1 MAIDFERFLSWAEAR
16 FPTVVVKGD
25 EVRVDSIFEDDHKQH
40 MWCNP
45 YGGKN
50 HRENGV
56 FRCWKTDRRGSL
68 ITLVMLR
75 DHCTYEEAC
84 GILETGDIN
93 LARMEQ
99 EMDTFFDDK
108 VTPAPVLPANGLAIP
123 QYSFLIE
130 DLSASNLYRVQSEH
144 LHGWG

>member
-1 MAIDFERFLSWAEAR
+1 MSIEFDKFISWAESR

-25 EVRVDSIFEDDHKQH
+25 EVRVDSIFEEDHKQH

-75 DHCTYEEAC
+75 DNCTYEEAC
-84 GILETGDIN
+84 EVLETGDIN
-93 LARMEQ
+93 LAKMER
-99 EMDTFFDDK
+99 EVDTFFDETIGK
-108 VTPAPVLPANGLAIP
+108 V
-123 QYSFLIE
+123 IE
-130 DLSASNLYRVQSEH
+130 YNFSPFVKDHPDYWKAEK
-144 LHGWG
+144 